1 MFQRIAANMSK
12 VNEPVLSFHFLV
24 IIGKFIIPF
33 QSVSGIGMKRDFQ
46 YINEGGRNDYP
57 IRLISPQSTPHELTF
72 RRGLPSGG
80 GVRDPFFSDY
90 FCYMDKKPAF
100 IMQKSK
106 NIRGASGHVIV
117 LNKNHVAKA
126 AYSFVAQG
134 LSEWSVSELDSMSGT
149 QPLIETMTII
159 HNGLKR
165 DSVPRLKLTGA
176 LSANF

>member
-1 MFQRIAANMSK
+1 MFDNIASNTSK
-12 VNEPVLSFHFLV
+12 TSEPVLSFHFLV

-57 IRLISPQSTPHELTF
+57 IRLINPQSSPHELTF

-80 GVRDPFFSDY
+80 LRDPLFSDY
-90 FCYMDKKPAF
+90 FCYLNKKPVF
-100 IMQKSK
+100 LMQQAK
-106 NIRGASGHVIV
+106 NIRGASGHIIV

-134 LSEWSVSELDSMSGT
+134 LSEWSVSELDAMSGT

-159 HNGLKR
+159 HNGLRR
-165 DSVPRLKLTGA
+165 DSIPRLKLTSM
-176 LSANF
+176 LSASF